1 MNGRSI
7 FIKINNK
14 IIGTQKKFRINH
26 QIKANEIFLIDH
38 EEKIHKSISV
48 NEALA
53 IAKEVGLDLVEVNP
67 TSQPPICKILDHGQ
81 FQYQQSRIRQE
92 SKQQSKKV
100 LVKGLRLSFKIGKG
114 DLLTRRKQAEKFLK
128 KGHKV
133 RMELMLRG
141 REKQHT
147 DLAIKLVD
155 DFIASI
161 EGGVNIDQ
169 AAKRKGNTI
178 SAQVSP
184 K

>member
-1 MNGRSI
+1 LNGRPI

-14 IIGTQKKFRINH
+14 IIGTQKKFRINQ

-48 NEALA
+48 NEALVM
-53 IAKEVGLDLVEVNP
+53 AKEAGLDLVEVNP

-114 DLLTRRKQAEKFLK
+114 DLLTRRK
-128 KGHKV
+128 KGHRV

-147 DLAIKLVD
+147 DLAIKLMD

-161 EGGVNIDQ
+161 EENLNIDQ
-169 AAKRKGNTI
+169 SAKRKGNTI
-178 SAQVSP
+178 SAQISP